1 MLPIPTKEDFCKNV
15 ENIVLTRNYSYMD
28 AILKIQ
34 EDHGLDYS
42 LIAKLISQPLRE
54 KLEKEGMDLNLIKK
68 RKSTLP
74 FA

>member
-1 MLPIPTKEDFCKNV
+1 MLQIPTKEEFCKNV
-15 ENIVLTRNYSYMD
+15 ENIVLTKNYSYID

-34 EDHGLDYS
+34 EDHSLDYS

-54 KLEKEGMDLNLIKK
+54 KLEKEGMDLNLLKK
-68 RKSTLP
+68 GKCTLP